1 MRARVAKRQGDVS
14 DATPSVV
21 DEQLRYEIG
30 PQSFEIID
38 AGLPLERVVA
48 ASLDAIGAATGKR
61 S

>member
-1 MRARVAKRQGDVS
+1 VS